1 MAGEI
6 AMAAPRAIISVRV
19 SSEAQQEQG
28 FGHANQLRC
37 LPALVSEQGW
47 EIARRPDGSPG
58 IYDEGHAST
67 TAAAGADL
75 SLESRPVMQAL
86 LAELTVVQPTYLVCR
101 DQDRLHRSSLEWELL
116 QHQMVKAGVEAV
128 VQWPN
133 LQGPPIITR
142 LSESKDR
149 AFASIQA
156 AFSSLQKADMKTKLM
171 AGRRERTAQGLP
183 NGGLPPYGYERVA
196 RTTRGEHLLP
206 FAINEVEAET
216 YRKMIDWTVEG
227 HGPAW
232 IAYRLNR
239 LGVPTRSGRGGWGQ
253 GTVRNIVASQAPL
266 GMMRVRDGWHPAV
279 GQPAIISRELWDQAQ
294 AALAPRRR
302 PGSGAVNKRRH
313 ALSGLLRCAACGK
326 TMKARVHR
334 RSRVERRTGEVKRY
348 EYWFYTCKVYGS
360 GCTEGCS
367 INERRALREL
377 TEHINDALCSTTKWV
392 HAVPAENIGE
402 VEQRIGDLEAEL
414 ADAKR
419 KVKRAHTAYVDA
431 EDDMAS
437 IALEELHRRRERVR
451 SVESELDEAREGYA
465 RATVAPSAQ
474 VDLDELRILL
484 TEWDTFEDNDK
495 RALIET
501 VIDYVVVR
509 PPGRKDRLEI
519 HWADVPRSPAVEGG
533 NGLGVSLP

>member
-1 MAGEI
+1 MYAEGVMAT
-6 AMAAPRAIISVRV
+6 PRVIISVRV

-28 FGHANQLRC
+28 FGHANQLRR
-37 LPALVSEQGW
+37 LPELVRDQDW

-67 TAAAGADL
+67 TAVAGADL
-75 SLESRPVMQAL
+75 SLDSRPVMQAL

-133 LQGPPIITR
+133 LQGAPIITR

-183 NGGLPPYGYERVA
+183 NGGHAPYGYERTA
-196 RTTRGEHLLP
+196 RTSRGERPRPL
-206 FAINEVEAET
+206 AVNKAEAET
-216 YRKMIDWTVEG
+216 YGRMIQWTIEG
-227 HGPAW
+227 HGSAW
-232 IAYRLNR
+232 IAHRLNR
-239 LGVPTRSGRGGWGQ
+239 LGVPTRRGRGGWSAP
-253 GTVRNIVASQAPL
+253 TVRHILASHAPL
-266 GMMRVRDGWHPAV
+266 GMMRVRDGWQPAQ
-279 GQPAIISRELWDQAQ
+279 GQPTIITRELWEQAQ
-294 AALAPRRR
+294 AALAPRRL
-302 PGSGAVNKRRH
+302 PGAGAVNKRRH
-313 ALSGLLRCAACGK
+313 ALAGLLRCSACGK

-334 RSRVERRTGEVKRY
+334 RSRVERKTGKVKHY
-348 EYWFYTCKVYGS
+348 EYWFYTCKIYGS
-360 GCTEGCS
+360 GCSEGCS

-377 TEHINDALCSTTKWV
+377 AEHIDDALNSTTKWV
-392 HAVPAENIGE
+392 QAAPTSNIGAVERRITTLE
-402 VEQRIGDLEAEL
+402 VGL

-437 IALEELHRRRERVR
+437 IALEELHRRRARVR
-451 SVESELDEAREGYA
+451 SVESELDEARQGYA
-465 RATVAPSAQ
+465 QAMIAPSHQA
-474 VDLDELRILL
+474 DLDELRSLL
-484 TEWDTFEDNDK
+484 ANWETFEDNDK
-495 RALIET
+495 RTLIET
-501 VIDYVVVR
+501 VIDYAVVR

-519 HWADVPRSPAVEGG
+519 HWADSPRSPNEVT
-533 NGLGVSLP
+533 GL

>member
-1 MAGEI
+1 MNGETMT
-6 AMAAPRAIISVRV
+6 ARPRVIISVRV

-28 FGHANQLRC
+28 FGHANQLRR
-37 LPALVSEQGW
+37 LPELVQEQGW
-47 EIARRPDGSPG
+47 EIAKRPDGSPG

-67 TAAAGADL
+67 TAAAGTDL
-75 SLESRPVMQAL
+75 SLESRPVIQTL
-86 LAELTVVQPTYLVCR
+86 LAELAVVQPTYLVCR

-133 LQGPPIITR
+133 LQGAPIITR

-183 NGGLPPYGYERVA
+183 NGGHAPYGYERMA
-196 RTTRGEHLLP
+196 RTTRGERPRP
-206 FAINEVEAET
+206 FAINEAEAET
-216 YRKMIDWTVEG
+216 YRQMIEWTIEG

-232 IAYRLNR
+232 ISYRLNR
-239 LGVPTRSGRGGWGQ
+239 LGVPTRRGRGGWSAP
-253 GTVRNIVASQAPL
+253 TVRHIVASRAQL
-266 GMMRVRDGWHPAV
+266 GMMRVADSW
-279 GQPAIISRELWDQAQ
+279 QPAQGQQALISADLWEQAQ

-302 PGSGAVNKRRH
+302 PGAGAINTRRH
-313 ALSGLLRCAACGK
+313 TLAGLLRCSACGK

-334 RSRVERRTGEVKRY
+334 RSRVERKTGEVKHY
-348 EYWFYTCKVYGS
+348 EYWFYTCKIYGS
-360 GCTEGCS
+360 GCSEGCS
-367 INERRALREL
+367 INERRALQEL
-377 TEHINDALCSTTKWV
+377 TQHIDDALQSTTSWI
-392 HAVPAENIGE
+392 HASPVSSMGD
-402 VEQRIGDLEAEL
+402 VEQRVGDLELDL

-437 IALEELHRRRERVR
+437 IALEELQRRRTRAK
-451 SVESELDEAREGYA
+451 SIESELEAA
-465 RATVAPSAQ
+465 RQSHAHATIAPSDS
-474 VDLDELRILL
+474 VDLDELRSLL
-484 TEWDTFEDNDK
+484 ASWDTFDDNDK

-501 VIDYVVVR
+501 VIDYAVVM
-509 PPGRKDRLEI
+509 PPGRKNRLEV
-519 HWADVPRSPAVEGG
+519 HWADIPRAPDAVTA
-533 NGLGVSLP
+533 

>member
-1 MAGEI
+1 MAE
-6 AMAAPRAIISVRV
+6 AEMAIPRVIISVRV

-28 FGHANQLRC
+28 FGHANQLRR
-37 LPALVSEQGW
+37 LPELVQEQGW
-47 EIARRPDGSPG
+47 EIAKRPDGSPG

-75 SLESRPVMQAL
+75 SLESRPVMQML
-86 LAELTVVQPTYLVCR
+86 LAELAVVQPTYLVCR

-133 LQGPPIITR
+133 LQGAPIITR

-183 NGGLPPYGYERVA
+183 NGGHAPYGYERA
-196 RTTRGEHLLP
+196 TRTTRGERPRP
-206 FAINEVEAET
+206 FAINKAEAET
-216 YRKMIDWTVEG
+216 YGQMIQWTIEG
-227 HGPAW
+227 HGSAW
-232 IAYRLNR
+232 IAHRLNR
-239 LGVPTRSGRGGWGQ
+239 LGVPTRKGRGGWSAP
-253 GTVRNIVASQAPL
+253 TVRHIIASQAPS
-266 GMMRVRDGWHPAV
+266 GMMRVHNEWQPAQ
-279 GQPAIISRELWDQAQ
+279 GQPAIISRELWEQAQ

-302 PGSGAVNKRRH
+302 PGAGTVNKRRH
-313 ALSGLLRCAACGK
+313 ALAGLLRCSACGK

-334 RSRVERRTGEVKRY
+334 RSRIEPKTGKAKHY
-348 EYWFYTCKVYGS
+348 EYWFYTCKIYGS
-360 GCTEGCS
+360 GCSEGCS

-377 TEHINDALCSTTKWV
+377 AEHIDEALSSTTNWIQ
-392 HAVPAENIGE
+392 AAPASNVGE
-402 VEQRIGDLEAEL
+402 VEQRISDLEADL

-419 KVKRAHTAYVDA
+419 KLKRAHTAYVDA

-437 IALEELHRRRERVR
+437 IALEELHHRRARVK
-451 SVESELDEAREGYA
+451 SIESELGEARRGYA
-465 RATVAPSAQ
+465 TAMTAPSDA
-474 VDLDELRILL
+474 VDLDELKALL
-484 TEWDTFEDNDK
+484 ADWDTFEDNDK

-501 VIDYVVVR
+501 VIDYAVVR

-519 HWADVPRSPAVEGG
+519 HWADVPCSPNAVTE
-533 NGLGVSLP
+533 P